1 MNPIVINRLQR
12 KLGYTFNH
20 QELLQQALT
29 HRSAS
34 SKHNERLEF
43 LGDSILSFVIANAL
57 YHRFPRVDEG
67 DMSRMRATLV
77 RGNTLAELA
86 REFDLG
92 ECLRLGPGELKSGG
106 FRRESI
112 LADTVEAL
120 IGGVFLDSDIQ
131 TVEQLILNWYQTRL
145 DEISPGDK
153 QKDPKTRLQEYLQG
167 RHLPLPSYLVV
178 QVRGEAH
185 DQEFTIHCQ
194 VSGLSEPVVGTG
206 SSRRKAEQAAAEQ
219 ALKNW
224 SWNERRKTYCGFIA
238 IVGRPNVGKS
248 TLLNNLLG
256 QKISITSRKAQTTR
270 HRIVGIHTEG
280 AYQAIYVDT
289 PGLHMEEKRA
299 INRLMNKA
307 ASSSIGDVELIIFVV
322 EGTRWTPD
330 DEMVL
335 NKLRDGKAP
344 VIPRSTKWITSRKSR
359 SAAAP
364 AVLASQMN
372 FLDIV
377 PMSAETGMNVDTV
390 AGIVRK
396 HLPEAIHHFPEDYI
410 TDRSQRFMASEIIR
424 EKLMRFLG
432 AELPYSVTVEI
443 ERFIPNE
450 RGGYDINGL
459 ILVER
464 EGQKK
469 MVIGNKGA
477 KIKTIGIEARKD
489 MQEMFEAPV
498 HLELWVKVKSGWA
511 DDERALRSLGY
522 GDDV

>member
-1 MNPIVINRLQR
+1 MYQVCFVCWIVDAFIYWYRMNPIVINRLQR

-120 IGGVFLDSDIQ
+120 IGGVFLDSNIQ
-131 TVEQLILNWYQTRL
+131 TVEQLILNWYKTRL

-206 SSRRKAEQAAAEQ
+206 PSRRKAEQAAAEQ

-224 SWNERRKTYCGFIA
+224 SWNEHRQ
-238 IVGRPNVGKS
+238 
-248 TLLNNLLG
+248 NLLR
-256 QKISITSRKAQTTR
+256 IYCHRRTSERWQIHLAEQT
-270 HRIVGIHTEG
+270 
-280 AYQAIYVDT
+280 A
-289 PGLHMEEKRA
+289 
-299 INRLMNKA
+299 
-307 ASSSIGDVELIIFVV
+307 
-322 EGTRWTPD
+322 W
-330 DEMVL
+330 
-335 NKLRDGKAP
+335 
-344 VIPRSTKWITSRKSR
+344 
-359 SAAAP
+359 
-364 AVLASQMN
+364 
-372 FLDIV
+372 
-377 PMSAETGMNVDTV
+377 AEDFD
-390 AGIVRK
+390 
-396 HLPEAIHHFPEDYI
+396 HFP
-410 TDRSQRFMASEIIR
+410 
-424 EKLMRFLG
+424 
-432 AELPYSVTVEI
+432 
-443 ERFIPNE
+443 
-450 RGGYDINGL
+450 
-459 ILVER
+459 
-464 EGQKK
+464 
-469 MVIGNKGA
+469 
-477 KIKTIGIEARKD
+477 
-489 MQEMFEAPV
+489 
-498 HLELWVKVKSGWA
+498 
-511 DDERALRSLGY
+511 
-522 GDDV
+522 

>member
-1 MNPIVINRLQR
+1 MYQVCFVCWIVDAFIYWYRMNPIVINRLQR

-120 IGGVFLDSDIQ
+120 IGGVFLDSNIQ
-131 TVEQLILNWYQTRL
+131 TVEQLILNWYKTRL

-224 SWNERRKTYCGFIA
+224 SWNEHRQ
-238 IVGRPNVGKS
+238 
-248 TLLNNLLG
+248 NLLR
-256 QKISITSRKAQTTR
+256 IYCHRRTSERWQIHLAEQT
-270 HRIVGIHTEG
+270 
-280 AYQAIYVDT
+280 A
-289 PGLHMEEKRA
+289 RA
-299 INRLMNKA
+299 E
-307 ASSSIGDVELIIFVV
+307 DF
-322 EGTRWTPD
+322 D
-330 DEMVL
+330 
-335 NKLRDGKAP
+335 
-344 VIPRSTKWITSRKSR
+344 
-359 SAAAP
+359 
-364 AVLASQMN
+364 
-372 FLDIV
+372 
-377 PMSAETGMNVDTV
+377 
-390 AGIVRK
+390 
-396 HLPEAIHHFPEDYI
+396 HFP
-410 TDRSQRFMASEIIR
+410 
-424 EKLMRFLG
+424 
-432 AELPYSVTVEI
+432 
-443 ERFIPNE
+443 
-450 RGGYDINGL
+450 
-459 ILVER
+459 
-464 EGQKK
+464 
-469 MVIGNKGA
+469 
-477 KIKTIGIEARKD
+477 
-489 MQEMFEAPV
+489 
-498 HLELWVKVKSGWA
+498 
-511 DDERALRSLGY
+511 
-522 GDDV
+522 

>member
-12 KLGYTFNH
+12 KLGYTFHH

-77 RGNTLAELA
+77 RGNTLAEIA
-86 REFDLG
+86 REFELG

-131 TVEQLILNWYQTRL
+131 NVERLILTWYQTRL

-206 SSRRKAEQAAAEQ
+206 SSRRKAEQTRIFAPDFGNQHYSRRDFDVMHQ
-219 ALKNW
+219 AISTQRVLALHYRDEAGKLTQREVMPLGLFFW
-224 SWNERRKTYCGFIA
+224 GERWMLVAWCELRDDYRCFRLDRCLDITPTERRFHECA
-238 IVGRPNVGKS
+238 
-248 TLLNNLLG
+248 
-256 QKISITSRKAQTTR
+256 
-270 HRIVGIHTEG
+270 
-280 AYQAIYVDT
+280 
-289 PGLHMEEKRA
+289 
-299 INRLMNKA
+299 
-307 ASSSIGDVELIIFVV
+307 
-322 EGTRWTPD
+322 
-330 DEMVL
+330 
-335 NKLRDGKAP
+335 
-344 VIPRSTKWITSRKSR
+344 
-359 SAAAP
+359 
-364 AVLASQMN
+364 
-372 FLDIV
+372 
-377 PMSAETGMNVDTV
+377 
-390 AGIVRK
+390 
-396 HLPEAIHHFPEDYI
+396 
-410 TDRSQRFMASEIIR
+410 DRSLSD
-424 EKLMRFLG
+424 FL
-432 AELPYSVTVEI
+432 
-443 ERFIPNE
+443 R
-450 RGGYDINGL
+450 
-459 ILVER
+459 
-464 EGQKK
+464 
-469 MVIGNKGA
+469 
-477 KIKTIGIEARKD
+477 
-489 MQEMFEAPV
+489 
-498 HLELWVKVKSGWA
+498 KVKC
-511 DDERALRSLGY
+511 
-522 GDDV
+522 